1 MNDLQE
7 LTIVLII
14 VWKKDSLET
23 FWYQL
28 RKANVSF
35 ELKVRMED
43 IGPLPEVDESVDV
56 NTLDVMA
63 SNAAY
68 Y

>member
-1 MNDLQE
+1 
-7 LTIVLII
+7 
-14 VWKKDSLET
+14 
-23 FWYQL
+23 
-28 RKANVSF
+28 
-35 ELKVRMED
+35 MED